1 LVRNYYTDILGTL
14 GDVFHRGRVTSVRS
28 AVAGNMGASGWDVTV
43 EQEAGRLSKGGG
55 GGGGGSGGG
64 GIGGRGGGG
73 GGGEGG
79 GGRGGGGLTNLTAE
93 NPAST
98 TRQFRAKAV
107 VLATGAFAVP
117 NKLAGIDTGE
127 SGGGEHPNIIYRVPA
142 EWPAPDG
149 GPDESVTAILVV
161 GAGMS
166 ASDCIVAA
174 LAAGVKVIH
183 VFRGQAAESNVARK
197 FASPSAMYSEYVR
210 LVDLMTAKAT
220 SHLYQPIQGNL
231 VATSADMKCTI
242 AVSGAG
248 GTAPSVVVVTAT
260 TVAILIGSQPD
271 LSFIDES
278 SGPRPFTGEP
288 VANPTTAVPG
298 KAATHP
304 VFLDVD
310 PWSLEV
316 KGTTNLFAVG
326 PLRGDNFVRFVT
338 GDGWG
343 IAHHLRKQ
351 AGAAVQAGE

>member
-1 LVRNYYTDILGTL
+1 
-14 GDVFHRGRVTSVRS
+14 
-28 AVAGNMGASGWDVTV
+28 
-43 EQEAGRLSKGGG
+43 
-55 GGGGGSGGG
+55 
-64 GIGGRGGGG
+64 
-73 GGGEGG
+73 
-79 GGRGGGGLTNLTAE
+79 LTAE

-98 TRQFRAKAV
+98 MRHFRAKAV

-117 NKLAGIDTGE
+117 NKLAGIDTGG
-127 SGGGEHPNIIYRVPA
+127 SSGGEHPNIIYRVPA

-149 GPDESVTAILVV
+149 TPPEPLSTILVV

-174 LAAGVKVIH
+174 LAAGVKVFH
-183 VFRGQAAESNVARK
+183 VFRGQAADSNVARK
-197 FASPSAMYSEYVR
+197 FASPSAMYPEYVR
-210 LVDLMTAKAT
+210 LVNLMTAKTT
-220 SHLYQPIQGNL
+220 SHLYQPIQGHL
-231 VATSADMKCTI
+231 VAASADMKCTI
-242 AVSGAG
+242 EVSGAG
-248 GTAPSVVVVTAT
+248 GTAPLPVKSVVVVTAA

-271 LSFIDES
+271 LSFIDLS
-278 SGPRPFTGEP
+278 SSPRPFTGEP

-304 VFLDVD
+304 VFIDVD

-343 IAHHLRKQ
+343 IANHLRKQ
-351 AGAAVQAGE
+351 AAAARAGK